1 MAACTPASAAPAVTS
16 FSDPRWAWH
25 NGEPPS
31 WSVDPSTG
39 RLTIAPAPGLDYWS
53 KTFYGPQLL
62 VKSDAP
68 SFVADVA
75 PAAEAT
81 LTTAFTLH
89 PRAQFDQAGVMVLV
103 EDVCGDEVTTSAW
116 VKAGVEFTD
125 GYPNLSCVVT
135 NAGFSDWSTLR
146 IACDA
151 DGGEVENN
159 KVSIRVRVT
168 KHLPG
173 AEQGPCITMEA
184 CAYSEGDTADS
195 PGDWKQVRIASLR
208 GRDCQSR
215 YKIGVFSISPTAQN
229 NSHVEFHHVVLGP
242 KIQPVHHAE
251 L

>member
-1 MAACTPASAAPAVTS
+1 MCDDEAAAPVTS
-16 FSDPRWAWH
+16 FADARWTWH
-25 NGEPPS
+25 NGEPPT
-31 WSVDPSTG
+31 WGVDSSTS
-39 RLTIAPAPGLDYWS
+39 RLTIVPAPGLDYWS
-53 KTFYGPQLL
+53 RTFYGPRLL

-68 SFVADVA
+68 AFVADLS
-75 PAAEAT
+75 PGAEAT

-89 PRAQFDQAGVMVLV
+89 PRAQFDQAGVMVIV
-103 EDVCGDEVTTSAW
+103 EDGRGDDATTSAW

-135 NAGFSDWSTLR
+135 NAGFSDWSTQR
-146 IACDA
+146 IAFDA
-151 DGGEVENN
+151 GGGR
-159 KVSIRVRVT
+159 KVSVRVRVT

-184 CAYSEGDTADS
+184 CAYNDGDVADT

-208 GRDCQSR
+208 GRGSQSR
-215 YKIGVFSISPTAQN
+215 WKLGVFSISPTDQLDD
-229 NSHVEFHHVVLGP
+229 SRVEFHHVVLGP

>member
-1 MAACTPASAAPAVTS
+1 MVILLLYCVQHDAFMAACTPASAAPAVTS

-89 PRAQFDQAGVMVLV
+89 PRAQFDQAASWFSWRTFAETRSRRARG
-103 EDVCGDEVTTSAW
+103 SKPAW
-116 VKAGVEFTD
+116 
-125 GYPNLSCVVT
+125 
-135 NAGFSDWSTLR
+135 
-146 IACDA
+146 
-151 DGGEVENN
+151 
-159 KVSIRVRVT
+159 
-168 KHLPG
+168 
-173 AEQGPCITMEA
+173 
-184 CAYSEGDTADS
+184 
-195 PGDWKQVRIASLR
+195 SL
-208 GRDCQSR
+208 
-215 YKIGVFSISPTAQN
+215 PTATRTY
-229 NSHVEFHHVVLGP
+229 L
-242 KIQPVHHAE
+242 AW
-251 L
+251 